1 MAALGF
7 AQSIETG
14 PKTASPLPGRVLS
27 SLSSGKAP
35 GNRPHT
41 YSEGQSTSAGSMPAV
56 TPSSSEW
63 ESLLDEAHEPSQEAL
78 NSIVDM
84 LNAQKARLLQENHM
98 LSLESE
104 IVRLSKENQ
113 ALRASVEA
121 AYVYNPV
128 NPVVPMPNPM
138 MLPASVLMPVDA
150 PGPGGCSGAGA
161 PLPSTIPWSGP
172 IEDLDLPTLGG
183 MAPDFP
189 GLTGQEATKPP
200 AAMKPV
206 PGVGIKRVGKVEPK
220 EVAPSGPDPQ
230 GRTTVMLR
238 NLPNNYTRDML
249 LDLIDSMG
257 FRGQYDFLYLPIDF
271 QTHACLGYA
280 FVNLVDPGAVPS
292 FWTAFDGFSN
302 WSLPSKKVC
311 YISWSGPHQ
320 GLEAHIERYR
330 NSPVMHG
337 EVGDE
342 CKPLIFR
349 DGVRIEFPP
358 PTKSIRPPRVRKR
371 VETAANPPRAN
382 AVKSQVALR

>member
-7 AQSIETG
+7 AQSIEVG
-14 PKTASPLPGRVLS
+14 GGSASPVPGKLLS
-27 SLSSGKAP
+27 SLGSGKAP
-35 GNRPHT
+35 GSRPHT
-41 YSEGQSTSAGSMPAV
+41 YSEGHSSHSTSTGSMPAV

-78 NSIVDM
+78 NSIVEM

-121 AYVYNPV
+121 AYMVPNPV
-128 NPVVPMPNPM
+128 NPAIPMPNPM
-138 MLPASVLMPVDA
+138 MLPTPVLMPVETA
-150 PGPGGCSGAGA
+150 GSGGCSGIGA
-161 PLPSTIPWSGP
+161 TMPSSSPWTGP
-172 IEDLDLPTLGG
+172 GGLQDLDLPLNGAAAELPG
-183 MAPDFP
+183 REPKIAPMSKNP
-189 GLTGQEATKPP
+189 
-200 AAMKPV
+200 

-220 EVAPSGPDPQ
+220 EVAPAGPDPQ

-249 LDLIDSMG
+249 LELIDSMG

-280 FVNLVDPGAVPS
+280 FVNLVDPGVVPS
-292 FWTAFDGFSN
+292 FWRSFDGFSN

-349 DGVRIEFPP
+349 EGVRVEFPV

-371 VETAANPPRAN
+371 LETAANPPRAN
-382 AVKSQVALR
+382 VKSQVVLR